1 MPMASSLNV
10 IIFAWWLLIVLSPY
24 SCANMIKPVSKTK
37 HSKHPKHPN
46 HPNHPKRP
54 KPSFSPGGA
63 CGYEDIKQKG
73 YGVQNTALSQTL
85 FNNGQTCGAC
95 YEIKCVNNNQW
106 CKPRSPPLIVTAT
119 NFCPPNLNL
128 PNNNGGWCNPPNEH
142 FDLSQ
147 PSFLQIAEHK
157 AGITPIQ
164 YRRVPCARQGGM
176 RFTITGN
183 PYFTMVLVW
192 NVGGA
197 GDVTCMEV
205 KGHEGVKWNTMSR
218 NWGQKWVT
226 NVVLVG
232 QSLSFR
238 VRASDGGTVTSLNIA
253 PRNWQFG
260 QTFEGTNFK

>member
-1 MPMASSLNV
+1 MEKRKKCISNKCT
-10 IIFAWWLLIVLSPY
+10 LSFE
-24 SCANMIKPVSKTK
+24 IL
-37 HSKHPKHPN
+37 
-46 HPNHPKRP
+46 
-54 KPSFSPGGA
+54 GGA
-63 CGYEDIKQKG
+63 CGYEDVKQKG
-73 YGVQNTALSQTL
+73 YGTQNTALSQAL

-95 YEIKCVNNNQW
+95 FEIKCVNNNRW
-106 CKPRSPPLIVTAT
+106 CKPGSPPLVVTAT
-119 NFCPPNLNL
+119 NLCPPNLNL
-128 PNNNGGWCNPPNEH
+128 PSNNGGWCNPPNEH

-147 PSFLQIAEHK
+147 PSFLQIAEYK

-164 YRRVPCARQGGM
+164 YRRVPCAKKGGI

-183 PYFTMVLVW
+183 PYHTMVLVW

-205 KGHEGVKWNTMSR
+205 KGHECKKWNTMSR
-218 NWGQKWVT
+218 NWGQVWVT
-226 NVVLVG
+226 SVVLVG

-238 VRASDGGTVTSLNIA
+238 VRTSDGRTTTSLNVA